1 MPVRPTLS
9 HGGTGHSIG
18 GRQDAGNAC
27 DREPPRR
34 RYGEGAGVLHGHLE
48 LSAEG
53 LDLGWVVRLSTP
65 DGKAVVQLVTR
76 DATAAEDPVVS
87 VAVGADV
94 DQVCSAGS
102 SEWPTMLITNQKPN
116 SQHSGSSSPAYS
128 LTRPTATRRLLPI
141 SSRER

>member
-1 MPVRPTLS
+1 LEVDKMRVTRVIANL
-9 HGGTGHSIG
+9 
-18 GRQDAGNAC
+18 RVADMAKA
-27 DREPPRR
+27 REF
-34 RYGEGAGVLHGHLE
+34 YTDYLG